1 MVVVRIMQVNRFSF
15 SSAFVFFQFF
25 IAPGVIVSR
34 NLGDI
39 FGRQIMILK
48 GILLFS
54 IPTISEA
61 YFANVSMLT
70 VAFFFVGGFLA
81 GVIVNVIMLIVG
93 CSPKGQRVSG
103 WDRGSQTKTKRN
115 CNAP

>member
-54 IPTISEA
+54 IPTISEV

-70 VAFFFVGGFLA
+70 VAFFCRRFSR
-81 GVIVNVIMLIVG
+81 G
-93 CSPKGQRVSG
+93 CYCKCNHAYC
-103 WDRGSQTKTKRN
+103 WLFTKRAARFRLGSWIPN
-115 CNAP
+115 QYKTQL